1 MKVMEQIRVVVVLIL
16 GMMALGLL
24 TWGIGKIYIELV
36 GQSRGAQTSQR
47 GTNPDNNTV
56 LVLPEVT
63 FWTCQ
68 VGVFQNESNAQ
79 MSKEQIKMLG
89 FKAEVISSNPW
100 VVGIGLGHSTSEL
113 KGLRTLL
120 AEKGIYTVPK
130 QITLPERSFRV
141 AGKGAQLTVEML
153 TNVNIILKGGMM
165 AEALAKEHQLW
176 NAQADNHPPKDL
188 EELHQYY
195 NLLRTKTTPEEQKAL
210 GLSLFYESQRVI
222 NLLSG
227 K

>member
-1 MKVMEQIRVVVVLIL
+1 MV
-16 GMMALGLL
+16 ALGLL
-24 TWGIGKIYIELV
+24 TWGIGKIYLELV
-36 GQSRGAQTSQR
+36 GQSSRIQSQGTQTSQKD
-47 GTNPDNNTV
+47 TNPDNNIV

-79 MSKEQIKMLG
+79 ISKEQLRVLG
-89 FKAEVISSNPW
+89 FKAEVINSNPW
-100 VVGIGLGHSTSEL
+100 VVGLGLGRSASEL

-120 AEKGIYTVPK
+120 AEKGISTVSK
-130 QITLPERSFRV
+130 QIALPERTFRV
-141 AGKGAQLTVEML
+141 AGNGAQLTVELL
-153 TNVNIILKGGMM
+153 TNANNILKGGGI
-165 AEALAKEHQLW
+165 AEALAKEKQSW
-176 NAQADNHPPKDL
+176 NAQAGNHPPKDL

-195 NLLRTKTTPEEQKAL
+195 NLVRTKTTPEEQRAL

>member
-36 GQSRGAQTSQR
+36 GQSRGAH
-47 GTNPDNNTV
+47 PDNNTV

-79 MSKEQIKMLG
+79 MSKEQVKMLG
-89 FKAEVISSNPW
+89 IKAEVISSNPW
-100 VVGIGLGHSTSEL
+100 VVGIGLGHSASEL
-113 KGLRTLL
+113 KGLRTFL
-120 AEKGIYTVPK
+120 AEKGISTVPK

-141 AGKGAQLTVEML
+141 AGNGAQLTVELL
-153 TNVNIILKGGMM
+153 TNVNNTQGGHDGRSSRQGTSIM
-165 AEALAKEHQLW
+165 EC
-176 NAQADNHPPKDL
+176 PS
-188 EELHQYY
+188 
-195 NLLRTKTTPEEQKAL
+195 R
-210 GLSLFYESQRVI
+210 
-222 NLLSG
+222 
-227 K
+227 